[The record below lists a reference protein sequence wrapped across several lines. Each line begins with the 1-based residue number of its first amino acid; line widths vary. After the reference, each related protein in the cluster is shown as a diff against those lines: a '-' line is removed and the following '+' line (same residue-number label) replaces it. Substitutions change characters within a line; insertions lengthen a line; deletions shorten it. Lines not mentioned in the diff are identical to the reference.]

1 METKICFI
9 FITDNNEIIATKNL
23 ISVRAEL
30 NRVSLLIE
38 KGNYIDKIEVGN
50 FKTINEANKMIDH
63 IADSLLFA
71 RFGIDGVKCSCC
83 SGLLPLESLTKNPSN
98 LDFTVIDCRLKK
110 LKKK

>member
-1 METKICFI
+1 METKTCFI
-9 FITDNNEIIATKNL
+9 FITDNNEIVATKKL

-30 NRVSLLIE
+30 NRVFLHIE
-38 KGNYIDKIEVGN
+38 KENYIDKIEVGN

-71 RFGIDGVKCSCC
+71 RFGIDGAIGLCC
-83 SGLLPLESLTKNPSN
+83 SGLSPLESLTKTPSN
-98 LDFTVIDCRLKK
+98 LDFIVIDCRLKK

>member
-1 METKICFI
+1 METKTCFI

-30 NRVSLLIE
+30 NRVVLRIE
-38 KGNYIDKIEVGN
+38 KESYISIEVGN
-50 FKTINEANKMIDH
+50 FRTINEANKMIDH

-71 RFGIDGVKCSCC
+71 RFGIDGVRYSCC
-83 SGLLPLESLTKNPSN
+83 SGLLPLESLNKTPSN

>member
-1 METKICFI
+1 METKTCFI
-9 FITDNNEIIATKNL
+9 FITDNNEIVATKNL

-30 NRVSLLIE
+30 NRVVLRIE
-38 KGNYIDKIEVGN
+38 KESYISIEVGN
-50 FKTINEANKMIDH
+50 FRTINEANKMIDH

-71 RFGIDGVKCSCC
+71 RFGIDGVRCSCC
-83 SGLLPLESLTKNPSN
+83 SGLLPLESLNKNPSN